1 MLPLLNR
8 LVSFLEKLIKEE
20 EIEVERPIYL
30 NKASMGMADAAV
42 EAVRK
47 ETMRLYDLAVDV
59 ISDGLSIQRD
69 AFKSGEKIKR
79 VVKQSSDIIDEDIDD
94 LYERKLKAL
103 YGAIVEFVSH
113 TRGGYAEGKLRQELN
128 DIRESGQLVIEAVK
142 GVKHLRKNLTRFMQS
157 DNPAIKREY
166 DKLRR
171 LVIKVLREIE
181 TVRAAGD
188 TTGSI
193 LSLDRM
199 KLEIAEK
206 TEKISSGL
214 DHLIREG
221 DIDVQMAT
229 SLMNDISYCRETC
242 WDLLEAGLLLFSS
255 TDLDEK
261 AATQSIALDEHE
273 IIEMME
279 SPDTETSR

>member
-1 MLPLLNR
+1 M
-8 LVSFLEKLIKEE
+8 
-20 EIEVERPIYL
+20 
-30 NKASMGMADAAV
+30 
-42 EAVRK
+42 
-47 ETMRLYDLAVDV
+47 
-59 ISDGLSIQRD
+59 
-69 AFKSGEKIKR
+69 
-79 VVKQSSDIIDEDIDD
+79 
-94 LYERKLKAL
+94 
-103 YGAIVEFVSH
+103 SH
-113 TRGGYAEGKLRQELN
+113 THGGYAEGKLREELN
-128 DIRESGQLVIEAVK
+128 DIRQSGQFVIEAVK

-157 DNPAIKREY
+157 DNLAVKREY

-181 TVRAAGD
+181 TVRAAGG

-206 TEKISSGL
+206 TEKISNGL

-242 WDLLEAGLLLFSS
+242 WDLLEAGILLFSS

>member
-1 MLPLLNR
+1 MPPM
-8 LVSFLEKLIKEE
+8 IEE
-20 EIEVERPIYL
+20 VTAL
-30 NKASMGMADAAV
+30 FHQ
-42 EAVRK
+42 
-47 ETMRLYDLAVDV
+47 LH
-59 ISDGLSIQRD
+59 
-69 AFKSGEKIKR
+69 KS
-79 VVKQSSDIIDEDIDD
+79 
-94 LYERKLKAL
+94 
-103 YGAIVEFVSH
+103 
-113 TRGGYAEGKLRQELN
+113 
-128 DIRESGQLVIEAVK
+128 
-142 GVKHLRKNLTRFMQS
+142 
-157 DNPAIKREY
+157 
-166 DKLRR
+166 
-171 LVIKVLREIE
+171 VL
-181 TVRAAGD
+181 
-188 TTGSI
+188 I
-193 LSLDRM
+193 LSLDQM
-199 KLEIAEK
+199 KLEIGEK